1 MSLTCNTGE
10 LLKAP
15 GRPVAG
21 SHLLWFFF
29 SPGSLWVSRRER
41 KRERWWIMEVG
52 RNTESGG
59 TLEVKSE
66 SRRNHNRRL
75 RTELVDKA
83 PPPAA
88 PARWPHGSSLRD
100 ARQQREP
107 RLLSPVSRTGSNLE
121 LIRRLGQSLCG
132 VQFFF
137 FPPFLFHLHR
147 ANEKPC
153 RCGTLSQN

>member
-1 MSLTCNTGE
+1 
-10 LLKAP
+10 
-15 GRPVAG
+15 
-21 SHLLWFFF
+21 
-29 SPGSLWVSRRER
+29 
-41 KRERWWIMEVG
+41 MEVG

-66 SRRNHNRRL
+66 RRRNHNRRL

-107 RLLSPVSRTGSNLE
+107 RLLSSVSRTGSNLE

-132 VQFFF
+132 AQFFF
-137 FPPFLFHLHR
+137 PLFFFIYAALMKNLADAALYHKINR
-147 ANEKPC
+147 RK
-153 RCGTLSQN
+153 